1 FQVRNT
7 LGKPADLKGH
17 IVDADKK
24 TVVEKV
30 ETLTDAEQPGV
41 NQGLGVFAFTPQ
53 AGTKYELKIDA
64 PAGVEGVHAL
74 PKVEADGV
82 VLSIADGVTKGKQPI
97 AATVRSAIAD
107 RKLLVGAYCRG
118 RLLDHKSLSVKQG
131 EASKVDLTPTAD
143 AGGVY
148 RVTVFEER
156 GSD

>member
-1 FQVRNT
+1 
-7 LGKPADLKGH
+7 
-17 IVDADKK
+17 
-24 TVVEKV
+24 
-30 ETLTDAEQPGV
+30 
-41 NQGLGVFAFTPQ
+41 FTPQ

-64 PAGVEGVHAL
+64 PAGVAGVHAL

-131 EASKVDLTPTAD
+131 EAAKVDLTPTAD

-156 GSD
+156 GSVNQRNLVPVAERLVYRQPAEQLLLNVKPDKKTYIPGESVTL